1 MKVGSILKIKAIMI
15 ICLFG
20 LSFNNW
26 SVTEGKAHLIYTI
39 TEVSYESEGV
49 KISAAIW
56 LPNKQGRHPAIVLGH
71 GSGRSTKENGNNMA
85 RHFVEMGFAVLIH
98 DKRGVGKSGGTYVGN
113 NNGSEGN
120 LTLLAKDIAAGVDY
134 LRKRSDI
141 DKDQIGLWGVS
152 QAGWIIP
159 IVTSIQKNIKFTILI
174 SGPTVTV
181 GEENYYS
188 DLTGDGSITLEL
200 SQQEISQKLIEKGP
214 YGFNPVPF
222 LKQMNAP
229 GLWLLGDA
237 DKSIPIPETVSILD
251 DLIQKSGKDFKYTV
265 FKNAN
270 HGLRANGQ
278 RVKDYWKVQDEFLLN
293 YVKIN
298 FESIK

>member
-1 MKVGSILKIKAIMI
+1 MI
-15 ICLFG
+15 VCLFG
-20 LSFNNW
+20 LWFNNYN
-26 SVTEGKAHLIYTI
+26 VTEGKAHLIYTI
-39 TEVSYESEGV
+39 TEVTYESEGV

-56 LPNKQGRHPAIVLGH
+56 LPKKQGRHPAIVLGH

-85 RHFVEMGFAVLIH
+85 RHFVEMGFAVLTH

-188 DLTGDGSITLEL
+188 DLTGDGSISSGL
-200 SQQEISQKLIEKGP
+200 SQQEMSQKLKEKGP
-214 YGFNPVPF
+214 YGFNPIPF
-222 LKQMNAP
+222 LKQMNGP

-237 DKSIPIPETVSILD
+237 DKSIPIPETISILD
-251 DLIQKSGKDFKYTV
+251 DLIQKSGKNFKYTV

-298 FESIK
+298 FE